1 MRRGHV
7 GNEQSGGGSRSPKG
21 QEARSSADHPY
32 ERCLPRRAG
41 HSNAEPKACRGQR
54 NLLQREISCRDP
66 SGRETWP
73 VRSESGQERGGAR
86 PRMSEVPAATTG
98 SSGSIERPACSAG
111 GLAAATDGA
120 MQNGYARWNA
130 HSVHPSSARSWVVA
144 AITLLISVRDSPAL
158 GCCSCA
164 ARTCSTLALSPLKM
178 CAPWEAQCAAG
189 ATMPPHTK
197 TCRSR
202 TAICRRE
209 RPIGWQC
216 AWHTCDTYQHTHIRA
231 YKISI
236 FSEGFSFVRQN
247 RFGVHLIM
255 GPHSVTSAST
265 IRYTSP
271 EVSSLSSFRV
281 PVTVNGS

>member
-7 GNEQSGGGSRSPKG
+7 GGEQSGGSRSPKG

-32 ERCLPRRAG
+32 EMRHHGEPATAMPKRRPAVDNG
-41 HSNAEPKACRGQR
+41 TSCRGG
-54 NLLQREISCRDP
+54 ISCRDP
-66 SGRETWP
+66 SGREPWP
-73 VRSESGQERGGAR
+73 VRSESVQARGGAR

-111 GLAAATDGA
+111 SPAAATDGA
-120 MQNGYARWNA
+120 SQDGHALWNA

-144 AITLLISVRDSPAL
+144 AMTLLISVRDSPAL
-158 GCCSCA
+158 DCCSCA
-164 ARTCSTLALSPLKM
+164 ARTCSTPAPSILKL
-178 CAPWEAQCAAG
+178 CAPWEAQCTAG

-216 AWHTCDTYQHTHIRA
+216 A
-231 YKISI
+231 
-236 FSEGFSFVRQN
+236 
-247 RFGVHLIM
+247 
-255 GPHSVTSAST
+255 
-265 IRYTSP
+265 
-271 EVSSLSSFRV
+271 
-281 PVTVNGS
+281 